1 MSSGMLDLL
10 TDDKKESGGNVEGV
24 AIAVV
29 TNNNDPQHLGRVKV
43 QYPWREGSPESDW
56 VRVAS
61 LASGK
66 ERGTLWIPE
75 AKDEVLVAFEKG
87 DIDHPFVLGS
97 LWNGVDKPPDKNEDA
112 ENNTKMIKTRSGH
125 ELRFF
130 DKKGEEKIEIKT
142 QGGHVLLMDDK
153 SAAAQ
158 IEIKDSSGQNK
169 ITIKTVGNSLTIE
182 SGLSLKIKSQTI
194 DIEAGASMNIKASG
208 TLSIQGA
215 LVKIN

>member
-1 MSSGMLDLL
+1 MSSMLDYQ
-10 TDDKKESGGNVEGV
+10 TDEQKEGGGNVEGV
-24 AIAVV
+24 AIALV
-29 TNNNDPQHLGRVKV
+29 TNNKDPKHLGRVKV
-43 QYPWREGSPESDW
+43 KYPWREKEPESDW

-66 ERGTLWIPE
+66 DRGTLWIPE
-75 AKDEVLVAFEKG
+75 EKDEVLVAFEKG
-87 DIDHPFVLGS
+87 NIDHPYVLGS
-97 LWNGVDKPPDKNEDA
+97 LWNGVDKPPDDNKDEK
-112 ENNTKMIKTRSGH
+112 NNTKMIKTRSGH

-130 DKKGEEKIEIKT
+130 DKDGEEKIQIKT
-142 QGGHVLLMDDK
+142 HGGHVLLMDDK
-153 SAAAQ
+153 VGSAQ
-158 IEIKDSSGQNK
+158 IELKDSSGKNK
-169 ITIKTVGNSLTIE
+169 ITISTAGNTLTIE